1 MQAQS
6 QEHHAIDRLE
16 KRGADDSPWKDEKG
30 LSSNTPTSAGNI
42 GETSE

>member
-16 KRGADDSPWKDEKG
+16 ERGAEKDEKG
-30 LSSNTPTSAGNI
+30 LSSNTPTLAGNI